1 MNRRLTGAQE
11 IRRKFHQEVL
21 DRHLAE
27 DHHYLEILK
36 QRIAAADCGE
46 FASDKEVE
54 VFFAESNE

>member
-1 MNRRLTGAQE
+1 MNGRLTGEQE
-11 IRRKFHQEVL
+11 LQRKYHQET
-21 DRHLAE
+21 LAKCLAA
-27 DHHYLEILK
+27 DHHYVEILK